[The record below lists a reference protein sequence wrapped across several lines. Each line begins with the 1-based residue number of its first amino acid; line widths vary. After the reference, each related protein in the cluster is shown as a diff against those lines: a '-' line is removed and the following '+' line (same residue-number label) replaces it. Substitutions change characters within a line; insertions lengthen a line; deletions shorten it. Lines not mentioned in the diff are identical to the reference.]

1 MTEQEMYEII
11 AKKADEMK
19 ALIPGA
25 KEVLIAVNC
34 EQGCETLVDN
44 KDQDQLVGAFLSMAS
59 SAAVAFLA
67 ADHPEVK
74 AMPLESPANKYTYMF
89 LNYMNA
95 TVAKALGI
103 SFEDHMEAAASNR
116 TPQSRSTAA

>member
-1 MTEQEMYEII
+1 MTEQQMYKII

-19 ALIPGA
+19 ALIPGT

-34 EQGCETLVDN
+34 EQGCETLIDN
-44 KDQDQLVGAFLSMAS
+44 KDQDQLVGAFLSLAS
-59 SAAVAFLA
+59 LAAVAFLA

-89 LNYMNA
+89 LNYINA

-103 SFEDHMEAAASNR
+103 SFEDHMDAAACYKDLL
-116 TPQSRSTAA
+116 